1 VIIRI
6 NGGKEGIVQYLIHG
20 VMQGRSQSRDELD
33 ERAILSGDIEL
44 TDQIIKSIEGRG
56 DKYLHITLSFKEDY
70 VSVSQMQK
78 LVRDFEQFAFAAY
91 DDDEYNFYAEA
102 HIPRIKSTQD
112 NKTGSQV
119 NRMPHIHIVIPQ
131 VNLKTWKKLNPFGRV
146 THNIS
151 YINAFQEV
159 TNAKYGFASPKD
171 NRRRDLSGK
180 HRIITR
186 TTGYDFTGPSRTFK
200 EDLLGKITDGFISD
214 YSELVRY
221 LKGVGEMKVRNAGT
235 DREYLNIKLPDSQ
248 KGINLKEH
256 PFTRGFWHDD
266 KASTENSMED
276 TYITQGDE
284 RAVDPEYVRILSR
297 WFETRAFEV
306 RHVRSGYRK
315 QWNRYKKMSEAE
327 QAEYLKVRADACR
340 ESSEAIDPEIFRFG
354 QEPTADRVEQPD
366 IAKEPASEEPTSAM
380 GEERKRRQ
388 LRREATMHFWG
399 MRSKSEYRVSF
410 QELLHSLSQTH
421 GLREGKYK
429 GRIKENRLYLR
440 GMYLNPF
447 WFLVNEL
454 RMTPTKAADYLVA
467 EYERQQ
473 GRTAS
478 YKEHAQPDPELWAV
492 FLQNRAKMIKLLKQA
507 WRTQDETFEKLKD
520 KYRSLLSDGNRY
532 QDLSADE
539 KVEQSLKSFR
549 IAWQMQQ
556 IIQEERR
563 RAKEFEMILDH
574 LKVYIAWLRLEGCRG
589 DARALREVYDLY
601 PFYRRTKWH
610 YTNVSRY
617 GSSNED
623 VHPEPP
629 HGPGAIQSLVGEDG
643 SIAYHRNFEPVFIDR
658 GSHLQLRSHRDDDL
672 LVILRLAMSKYGS
685 KVGLQ
690 GESSLHVA
698 RRLARLARE
707 NDIQVTIYHDDLNDP
722 LEVIPIREK
731 VKPDR
736 DRDFSSEL

>member
-20 VMQGRSQSRDELD
+20 VMQGRSHSRDELD
-33 ERAILSGDIEL
+33 ERVILSGDIEL

-78 LVRDFEQFAFAAY
+78 LIRDFEQFAFAAY
-91 DDDEYNFYAEA
+91 DEDEYNLYAEA

-112 NKTGSQV
+112 NKTGSPV

-159 TNAKYGFASPKD
+159 TNATYGFASPKD

-186 TTGYDFTGPSRTFK
+186 TTGYDFTGPSQTFK
-200 EDLLGKITDGFISD
+200 EDLLRKITDGIISD
-214 YSELVRY
+214 YLELVRY
-221 LKGVGEMKVRNAGT
+221 LEGVGEMKVRNAGT
-235 DREYLNIKLPDSQ
+235 DREYLNIKLPDAQ
-248 KGINLKEH
+248 KGINLKEY
-256 PFTRGFWHDD
+256 PFTRGYWQADITSPES
-266 KASTENSMED
+266 ALED
-276 TYITQGDE
+276 TYITQGEE
-284 RAVDPEYVRILSR
+284 RAIDPEYVRILSR
-297 WFETRAFEV
+297 WFEKRALEA

-340 ESSEAIDPEIFRFG
+340 ESSEAIDPEIFQFG
-354 QEPTADRVEQPD
+354 QEPTAERLEHTNLTKDM
-366 IAKEPASEEPTSAM
+366 ASEEPTSAM
-380 GEERKRRQ
+380 GEERRRRQ
-388 LRREATMHFWG
+388 FRREATMHYWG
-399 MRSKSEYRVSF
+399 TRNNSEYRVSF

-421 GLREGKYK
+421 GLREEKYK

-454 RMTPTKAADYLVA
+454 RMTPSKAADYLVA

-507 WRTQDETFEKLKD
+507 WKAQDETFEKLKD
-520 KYRSLLSDGNRY
+520 KYRALLDGSHRY
-532 QDLSADE
+532 QDFSANE
-539 KVEQSLKSFR
+539 KVQQSLRSFR
-549 IAWQMQQ
+549 LAWQLQQ

-563 RAKEFEMILDH
+563 RAKEFDIILDN
-574 LKVYIAWLRLEGCRG
+574 LKVYIAWLRLEGCKG

-601 PFYRRTKWH
+601 PFYRRAKWH
-610 YTNVSRY
+610 FVNVSKY
-617 GSSNED
+617 GTSTEHTYPD
-623 VHPEPP
+623 IP
-629 HGPGAIQSLVGEDG
+629 HGPGAVQSLVGEDG
-643 SIAYHRNFEPVFIDR
+643 SIAYHRNFEPIFIDK

-672 LVILRLAMSKYGS
+672 LVSLRLAISKYGS

-698 RRLARLARE
+698 RRLARLAAE
-707 NDIQVTIYHDDLNDP
+707 NEIEVTIIHEDLNEP
-722 LEVIPIREK
+722 LQ

-736 DRDFSSEL
+736 NKVKRDRNRDFSKEL

>member
-33 ERAILSGDIEL
+33 ERVILSGDIEL
-44 TDQIIKSIEGRG
+44 TDQIINSIEGRG
-56 DKYLHITLSFKEDY
+56 DKYLHITLSFKEDF

-91 DDDEYNFYAEA
+91 DEDEYNLYAEA

-131 VNLKTWKKLNPFGRV
+131 VNLKTWKKFNPFGRV

-186 TTGYDFTGPSRTFK
+186 TTGYDITGPSRTFK
-200 EDLLGKITDGFISD
+200 EDLLEKISDEIISD

-221 LKGVGEMKVRNAGT
+221 LEGVGEMKVRNAGT
-235 DREYLNIKLPDSQ
+235 DREYLNIKLPGAQ
-248 KGINLKEH
+248 KGINLKEY

-266 KASTENSMED
+266 KASTESTLED

-284 RAVDPEYVRILSR
+284 RVVDPEYVRILSR
-297 WFETRAFEV
+297 WFEKRALEV

-340 ESSEAIDPEIFRFG
+340 QSSEVIDPEIFQFG
-354 QEPTADRVEQPD
+354 EELAAERVEQPVITKD
-366 IAKEPASEEPTSAM
+366 KDSDEPTSAI

-388 LRREATMHFWG
+388 FRCEATMHFWG
-399 MRSKSEYRVSF
+399 TRSKSEYRVSF

-421 GLREGKYK
+421 GLKVEKYK

-447 WFLVNEL
+447 WFLVNEM
-454 RMTPTKAADYLVA
+454 RMSPSKAADYLVA

-507 WRTQDETFEKLKD
+507 WRAQDESFEKLKD
-520 KYRSLLSDGNRY
+520 KYRSLLSDGTRY

-549 IAWQMQQ
+549 IAWQLQQ

-563 RAKEFEMILDH
+563 RAKEFEMILDN
-574 LKVYIAWLRLEGCRG
+574 LKVYIAWLRLEGCKG
-589 DARALREVYDLY
+589 DRRALREVYDLY
-601 PFYRRTKWH
+601 PFYRRAKWH
-610 YTNVSRY
+610 YVNVSKY
-617 GSSNED
+617 GSTKGD
-623 VHPEPP
+623 VYPNLP
-629 HGPGAIQSLVGEDG
+629 HGPGMIQSLVGEDG

-672 LVILRLAMSKYGS
+672 LVILRLAISKYGS
-685 KVGLQ
+685 KVGLR

-698 RRLARLARE
+698 RRLARLSRE
-707 NDIQVTIYHDDLNDP
+707 NDIEVTIIHDELNEP
-722 LEVIPIREK
+722 LEIIPNRQK
-731 VKPDR
+731 VKRNR